1 MRDRQLDA
9 AGAITAESGW
19 GTVTM
24 TKIADRVGVSRQT
37 VYNELGS
44 KAHIAEELV
53 LRELERFL
61 EVVGERLLAHTEVV
75 AGVRAAAEA
84 ALELAGHN
92 PLLRAALTSA
102 HVGGNDLL
110 PLLTTNSE
118 RLIDR
123 AGAVVLAIID
133 ETYGDLG
140 VTGAQLA
147 TMVDSIVRLV
157 LSHILQ
163 PRKSSEQSADDIAWI
178 AARVLAPPR

>member
-37 VYNELGS
+37 VYNELA

-102 HVGGNDLL
+102 HVGGNDPL